1 MGLKGYTQI
10 SNDIDVNYCDNKI
23 VNFINVARQYCNT
36 HAARG
41 QIYFV
46 SDQNY
51 MFFVNDLGHSEQFH
65 LPEGFK
71 LNPISLSSGYI
82 TIDQRGFT
90 PSACTIN
97 FTDRKDKA
105 HSITMCVGSGNVE
118 IKY

>member
-1 MGLKGYTQI
+1 MSIKGYTQI

-23 VNFINVARQYCNT
+23 VNFINISRQYCNIHDT
-36 HAARG
+36 SG
-41 QIYFV
+41 QIYFISSLNLILFV
-46 SDQNY
+46 SNSE
-51 MFFVNDLGHSEQFH
+51 HSERFY

-90 PSACTIN
+90 SNACTIK
-97 FTDRKDKA
+97 FADRKDKM
-105 HSITMCVGSGNVE
+105 HSITICVGSADVE